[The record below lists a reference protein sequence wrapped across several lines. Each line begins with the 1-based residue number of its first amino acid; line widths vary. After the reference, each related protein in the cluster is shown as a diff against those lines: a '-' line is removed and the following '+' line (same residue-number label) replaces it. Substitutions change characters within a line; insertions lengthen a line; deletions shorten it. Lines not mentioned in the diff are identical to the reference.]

1 MKRIL
6 HVMPLTSWLA
16 WFGAFVFAM
25 LYRYSK
31 ATVPESIGKVLLVTV
46 AVLVSYAIFA
56 TQQRPETQRI
66 QKLQHGSLSD
76 KRLAN
81 EMNDER
87 NQMIIGKAAFL
98 SIKWIV
104 LLNIAAL
111 FVMAALDVS
120 SVAIVLLALSTI
132 MIPILNIILQVH
144 LNRTM

>member
-1 MKRIL
+1 
-6 HVMPLTSWLA
+6 
-16 WFGAFVFAM
+16 
-25 LYRYSK
+25 
-31 ATVPESIGKVLLVTV
+31 
-46 AVLVSYAIFA
+46 
-56 TQQRPETQRI
+56 
-66 QKLQHGSLSD
+66 
-76 KRLAN
+76 
-81 EMNDER
+81 MNDER

>member
-1 MKRIL
+1 MINHCLFYQGGNRHEKNFARY
-6 HVMPLTSWLA
+6 
-16 WFGAFVFAM
+16 AFN
-25 LYRYSK
+25 
-31 ATVPESIGKVLLVTV
+31 E
-46 AVLVSYAIFA
+46 LVSVVWRFW
-56 TQQRPETQRI
+56 
-66 QKLQHGSLSD
+66 LCH
-76 KRLAN
+76 

-87 NQMIIGKAAFL
+87 NQMIIGKAAVL

>member
-1 MKRIL
+1 
-6 HVMPLTSWLA
+6 
-16 WFGAFVFAM
+16 
-25 LYRYSK
+25 YRYSK
-31 ATVPESIGKVLLVTV
+31 AIVPESIEKVLLVTV

-56 TQQRPETQRI
+56 TQQRTETQRI

-87 NQMIIGKAAFL
+87 NQMIIGKAAVL

-132 MIPILNIILQVH
+132 
-144 LNRTM
+144 